1 MKPFNLFNPRKLML
15 SKWTALHPER
25 KEKHFMVTKLYWDE
39 EKQLV
44 INVDLEAV
52 MTKNIYN
59 LSPEDLK
66 SKDKWMQGWK

>member
-1 MKPFNLFNPRKLML
+1 MKPFNPFNPQKLMF

-44 INVDLEAV
+44 VNVDLEAV